1 MEIIILARNKKGYGD
16 LSELITLARRRSEK
30 GQYRLSLDDIATPAS
45 GCEHLKN
52 LPDCLCIFKPDYG
65 IDAGLLHEQT
75 AQLLPVFA
83 GRLWLGLGLRYRH
96 ADAQH
101 LATLKRAARQLSI
114 RTVAIG
120 QVEMNRRYRQ
130 PLHDTLRSEG
140 AHV

>member
-1 MEIIILARNKKGYGD
+1 MRISDWSSDVCSSD
-16 LSELITLARRRSEK
+16 L
-30 GQYRLSLDDIATPAS
+30 
-45 GCEHLKN
+45 HLKN

-120 QVEMNRRYRQ
+120 QVELHSRSRH
-130 PLHDTLRSEG
+130 PLPDPLSAIRLNPAVQHRATSPE
-140 AHV
+140 